1 MIKLMENDMTLFP
14 RGRLSRRQFLAG
26 TGAVAAG
33 ISFASGGAW
42 AAEAPKVN
50 FYNWDTYIGETT
62 LKDFKAASG
71 INVKMDLFADND
83 ELFAKLKVGNPGYDL
98 IVPSSDYVER
108 MIVADMLMP
117 LNDSALPN
125 RSNIQQDFLDVSFD
139 PGRKYS
145 LPYMWGT
152 MGIGYRKSKM
162 DGIPDSWKWLFDSDR
177 HKGKCALLSEAS
189 DVLGAVFKYMGHSL
203 NTIDPKIIKEA
214 EKLLIKQKPNIK
226 VFAPDNGQDLLLSGE
241 VDITMEWNGDILQA
255 MDEDSDISYVVPK
268 EGSAVWEDA
277 LAIPRGAPHPEN
289 AHRFINFIL
298 EAEAGA
304 AIADFI
310 QYATPNL
317 AAKKLMPESY
327 TKNPAIYPSDD
338 TLSSCESAVYLG
350 HKVVRLYEEAWSRVL
365 AA

>member
-1 MIKLMENDMTLFP
+1 MKLFP
-14 RGRLSRRQFLAG
+14 GGHLSRRQFLAG

-33 ISFASGGAW
+33 LSFIPTQIWSNEMA
-42 AAEAPKVN
+42 KLN

-62 LKDFKAASG
+62 LKDFKVASG

-108 MIVADMLMP
+108 MILSDMLMP
-117 LNDSALPN
+117 LNSDIIPN
-125 RSNIQQDFLDVSFD
+125 RSNIQQSFFEVSFD

-162 DGIPDSWKWLFDSDR
+162 DSAPDSWKWLFDSDR
-177 HKGKCALLSEAS
+177 YKGRCALLSEAS
-189 DVLGAVFKYMGHSL
+189 DVLGAAFKYMGHSL
-203 NTIDPKIIKEA
+203 NTKDPKIIKEA

-241 VDITMEWNGDILQA
+241 VDITMEWNGDILQV
-255 MDEDSDISYVVPK
+255 MEEDPDISYIVPK

-277 LAIPRGAPHPEN
+277 LAIPKGAPHPEN

-298 EAEAGA
+298 EPRVGA
-304 AIADFI
+304 KIADFI
-310 QYATPNL
+310 QYATPNK
-317 AAKKLMPESY
+317 AAKQLMPESY
-327 TKNPAIYPSDD
+327 SKNPAIYPSNE
-338 TLSSCESAVYLG
+338 TLSSCESSFYLG
-350 HKVVRLYEEAWSRVL
+350 ADVVRLYDEAWSRVL
-365 AA
+365 SA